1 MAKDQTRR
9 NSPQLLQEDKDS
21 HDGIK
26 GIADYD
32 PSNPDFAKDKLQAAR
47 DAMETA
53 QAAEVNAEA
62 AAKAARDAANAKEWA
77 FHNAILGAKQQ
88 VVAQYTDDSDEASAV
103 GLKKKSEYKKP
114 TSNGKTVTTPTQ

>member
-62 AAKAARDAANAKEWA
+62 AAKAARDAANAKEGA

-88 VVAQYTDDSDEASAV
+88 VVAQVHRRLGRSFGRRPEEEVRVQKADE
-103 GLKKKSEYKKP
+103 
-114 TSNGKTVTTPTQ
+114 